1 MQAVETPI
9 TTKGAAVLALGI
21 LSSLSDARFK
31 LRRTVLRDSW
41 LRFPNSRVSVQARFV
56 VRCGQHQE
64 PVTPWHAVAR
74 AENTSGDMLCA
85 AAPTSDG
92 RLRGPIIALVWWLRH
107 ATVAFPMAAF
117 YGKCDDDVYLH
128 LPSVENM
135 LRGVPLALASQAY
148 VGYVMYAQLELSIS
162 SSNPN
167 ETRYEFHAFA
177 PTAIFSRLASKPQSR
192 CRESRGPGSRSA
204 HTPTNTH
211 SCFGPLPF
219 QCGPFYA
226 IGRRAVHALLRSRRA
241 LDADL
246 RHLRALPPSHPKVL
260 DDAWMGAALWRFVGS
275 RMSIAVLALGGSP
288 LYMDDASRFRGHPS
302 VLIWHNRLKFVHR
315 IQVLHAFHTAQQG
328 SHRCEAQITWESV
341 RTHCCGP
348 LPNLAG
354 QGLSARHT
362 SWPLLRARANASACV
377 RERYRLVDLTRKR
390 RWRGLGLGD
399 LMNLSLTR
407 QA

>member
-275 RMSIAVLALGGSP
+275 RMSIAVLALGGPPLSNPSP
-288 LYMDDASRFRGHPS
+288 NPNPTPTLTLTLALTLTLTLNLTLTLTLTLTQEVPRSIWTTPRASVGTPACSSGTTASSLCIASRSSMPS
-302 VLIWHNRLKFVHR
+302 TPPSKAHIGARLKSHGSPSGR
-315 IQVLHAFHTAQQG
+315 TAAAHYQIWQV
-328 SHRCEAQITWESV
+328 RV
-341 RTHCCGP
+341 
-348 LPNLAG
+348 
-354 QGLSARHT
+354 
-362 SWPLLRARANASACV
+362 
-377 RERYRLVDLTRKR
+377 
-390 RWRGLGLGD
+390 
-399 LMNLSLTR
+399 
-407 QA
+407 

>member
-1 MQAVETPI
+1 MFASPNRWRMQVAEAPT
-9 TTKGAAVLALGI
+9 TTKVADILALGI
-21 LSSLSDARFK
+21 LSSLGDARFK

-64 PVTPWHAVAR
+64 PVTLWHTVAR

-85 AAPTSDG
+85 SAPTSDG

-148 VGYVMYAQLELSIS
+148 VGYVMYAQLELNIS
-162 SSNPN
+162 GANPN

-192 CRESRGPGSRSA
+192 CQGDRGRSSRTAGLA
-204 HTPTNTH
+204 LTNTQ
-211 SCFGPLPF
+211 SCLGPLPF

-226 IGRRAVHALLRSRRA
+226 IGRRAVHALLQSKRA
-241 LDADL
+241 LDTDL
-246 RHLRALPPSHPKVL
+246 RHLRALPPWHPKVL

-275 RMSIAVLALGGSP
+275 RMSIAVRP
-288 LYMDDASRFRGHPS
+288 
-302 VLIWHNRLKFVHR
+302 
-315 IQVLHAFHTAQQG
+315 
-328 SHRCEAQITWESV
+328 
-341 RTHCCGP
+341 
-348 LPNLAG
+348 
-354 QGLSARHT
+354 
-362 SWPLLRARANASACV
+362 
-377 RERYRLVDLTRKR
+377 
-390 RWRGLGLGD
+390 
-399 LMNLSLTR
+399 
-407 QA
+407 